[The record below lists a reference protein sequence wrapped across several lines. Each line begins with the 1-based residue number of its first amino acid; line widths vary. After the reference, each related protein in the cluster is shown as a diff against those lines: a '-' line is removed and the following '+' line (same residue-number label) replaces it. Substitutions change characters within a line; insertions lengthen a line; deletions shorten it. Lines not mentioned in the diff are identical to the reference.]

1 MDYYGNLNVWAELVM
16 VVGYIRIKLSR
27 IYVNRRKN
35 KKMWVLAQVKRKSF
49 FDNKMYVS
57 HTLECVWDVICVN
70 VKYLVLERNKMSL
83 GVSWN
88 SRNAQLYYYYS
99 SSSMMMTMMVVELC
113 IIISTL
119 SARVCM
125 LTIDIDI
132 TIDVVLFF
140 SSDYVFHM
148 RNCWC
153 CWCDQYVCSIDTLMG
168 TFFFFFLQH

>member
-1 MDYYGNLNVWAELVM
+1 
-16 VVGYIRIKLSR
+16 
-27 IYVNRRKN
+27 
-35 KKMWVLAQVKRKSF
+35 MWVLAPVKRKSF
-49 FDNKMYVS
+49 FDNKMYEALSSVFEMWYVS
-57 HTLECVWDVICVN
+57 MLNIW
-70 VKYLVLERNKMSL
+70 YLRRKKLSL
-83 GVSWN
+83 GVSGN
-88 SRNAQLYYYYS
+88 SRNSHLYYYS
-99 SSSMMMTMMVVELC
+99 SSMMTMMVKLC

-153 CWCDQYVCSIDTLMG
+153 CWCDQYVCSIDTLNILLLP
-168 TFFFFFLQH
+168 FFLCSPMKHKILKGFLM